1 MYAPL
6 NIKTCNSLLKSMI
19 NINDL
24 VKDSRENIVY
34 MNEFQ
39 AEVDDDD
46 E

>member
-1 MYAPL
+1 MG
-6 NIKTCNSLLKSMI
+6 SLY
-19 NINDL
+19 L